1 MGLLGAPGL
10 SRVGPFLSQG
20 LIRETFTR
28 VKRTVLTQEYIL
40 PVNGHTCGEP
50 PQRFFSGLVKKS
62 LFSLAKSMFL
72 GSEPFRG
79 RLSLGFEA
87 ATKQQPVSSQQ
98 QPANSPAAA
107 GQQPAASHSTSSPPP
122 GRQQPANKEQPA
134 YSHVRP
140 QHVLIF
146 PPESLPRT
154 VKGSVQRGAAASNDS
169 FMKRD

>member
-122 GRQQPANKEQPA
+122 GRQQPANQEQPA
-134 YSHVRP
+134 SSQQPASNQSAAVRQQRASNSVCIDRIP
-140 QHVLIF
+140 CILWVQQHVH
-146 PPESLPRT
+146 R
-154 VKGSVQRGAAASNDS
+154 
-169 FMKRD
+169 